1 MKNHLCLLREGS
13 MSEKKYI
20 VKVKNTKTN
29 ETRVRNIRLKRD
41 AYLKFLEDLNK
52 EKRGFMITAIYED
65 D

>member
-1 MKNHLCLLREGS
+1 MKNHLCLLKEGS

-29 ETRVRNIRLKRD
+29 ETRVRNIRLERD
-41 AYLKFLEDLNK
+41 AYLKLLNDLNRD
-52 EKRGFMITAIYED
+52 KRGFMLTEIIED